1 MDEVAEEALELFV
14 CLLDEAL
21 ARGAFVVRGSA
32 WLDWLVCLF
41 RFEGYSEGE
50 RGLTVSKEAGA
61 AVVAAAQAKE

>member
-21 ARGAFVVRGSA
+21 ARGAFVVRGST

-41 RFEGYSEGE
+41 RFEVCREEGG
-50 RGLTVSKEAGA
+50 RGGLTVSKEAGA
-61 AVVAAAQAKE
+61 AVVAAA